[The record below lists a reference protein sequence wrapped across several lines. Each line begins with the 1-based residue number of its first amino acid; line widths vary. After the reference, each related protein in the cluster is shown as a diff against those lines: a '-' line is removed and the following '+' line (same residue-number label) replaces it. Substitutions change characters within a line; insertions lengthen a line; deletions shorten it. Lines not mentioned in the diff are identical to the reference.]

1 MYKKVLIT
9 PYFGEFPEWM
19 DKFEIPDGYDW
30 ILDTDYEG
38 FKKRVKDKLGI
49 EYEGKPGTGKVW
61 DFRGALGVLYEDEIK
76 DYDFWG
82 HIDFDVIFGDVY
94 KWVSDDFLSDL
105 DVHSNH
111 HSYICGCW
119 TLYRNVSEVN
129 NLFRFED
136 WQKFMKGEEPNGW
149 VEQEFSR
156 LLEKSGLRYKYT
168 FWQGDPYSDN
178 PKLEKKDNKL
188 YQDGE
193 EIMMFHFRKL
203 KKWLIPTK

>member
-30 ILDTDYEG
+30 IIDTDYEG

-61 DFRGALGVLYEDEIK
+61 DYRGALGVLYEDEIK

-82 HIDFDVIFGDVY
+82 HCDFDVIFGDVD
-94 KWVSDDFLSDL
+94 KWVSDEFLSEL

-119 TLYRNVSEVN
+119 TLYRNVPEVN

-136 WQKFMKGEEPNGW
+136 WQKFMVGEEPNGW
-149 VEQEFSR
+149 VEKELSR

-178 PKLEKKDNKL
+178 PKLEKKGNKL

-203 KKWLIPTK
+203 KKWLI